1 MTSWMLA
8 AGIAWLTLSPLLA
21 SVSDHV
27 SERPPS
33 DAPTQVH
40 AGLYYIDI
48 SEINGA
54 TETYTATAYL
64 ALQWT
69 DPRLRFASQDEDQV
83 VLYHP
88 EEIWTPSVEIINAQ
102 KVDDQIPAMCTVTS
116 DGTVYFVRRVV
127 VLLNTQM
134 DLRRFPFD
142 RQNLNFIIETSSR
155 YGSSK
160 LVFLPDPDQSG
171 LGKDIVSRG
180 WSYDPLTWQVVDQP
194 FANTQ
199 QTYSRMIFTFAAKR
213 NAEYFIWKIIFPTIV
228 FVLLTW
234 TVFWMPVH
242 EVQTA
247 LLVSITVLLT
257 AVAFGNLTDALLP
270 QLGYR
275 TWLDQFQLG
284 SFLFMVSTV
293 VEIVTVYGVH
303 RRGDTTRAEK
313 VRTFLRI
320 FYPGAY
326 AFFCLVLLLIVML
339 SF

>member
-1 MTSWMLA
+1 MLA
-8 AGIAWLTLSPLLA
+8 AAITGMTLTPLFA
-21 SVSDHV
+21 SVSDQV

-33 DAPTQVH
+33 AEPTQVH

-69 DPRLRFASQDEDQV
+69 DPRLRFVSQDENKV
-83 VLYHP
+83 VLYRP

-102 KVDDQIPAMCTVTS
+102 KVDDQIAPMCTVTS
-116 DGTVYFVRRVV
+116 DGTVYLVRRVV

-142 RQNLNFIIETSSR
+142 RQNLDLIIESSSR
-155 YGSSK
+155 YGSSD
-160 LVFLPDPDQSG
+160 LVFLPDPIQSG

-180 WSYDPLTWQVVDQP
+180 WSYAPLTWKVIDQP

-199 QTYSRMIFTFAAKR
+199 QTYSRMIFTFVAKR
-213 NAEYFIWKIIFPTIV
+213 NGEYFIWKIIFPTVV

-234 TVFWMPVH
+234 TIFWMPVH

-270 QLGYR
+270 RLGYR

-293 VEIVTVYGVH
+293 VEIITVYGVH

-320 FYPGAY
+320 FYPAAY
-326 AFFCLVLLLIVML
+326 ALFCVVLLLIA
-339 SF
+339 FI